1 VLCGACVRERASEV
15 LLATVALCVDT
26 PARLARYK
34 HIPGWQ
40 LGRRIKAGWAARVYV
55 CIRYSAFHAWLP
67 HFTCTDRIH
76 YQPARKSAP
85 AFFQG
90 AAAERAESGAR
101 LFLHPHSTH
110 TMPSARSTLLDRR
123 VPNISIGV
131 RNGGTKPLSSDFIF
145 LKLNQENIY
154 VDFTDSHLQLHN
166 FVTTNRKNLA
176 QTARLNYTF
185 SV

>member
-1 VLCGACVRERASEV
+1 VRAFESERARCCWQ
-15 LLATVALCVDT
+15 LVALCVDT

-40 LGRRIKAGWAARVYV
+40 LGRRIKAGQAARVYV

-110 TMPSARSTLLDRR
+110 TMPSARSTLLDER
-123 VPNISIGV
+123 VPNIFIGV
-131 RNGGTKPLSSDFIF
+131 RNGGTKPLSSDF
-145 LKLNQENIY
+145 NISE
-154 VDFTDSHLQLHN
+154 VKSRELMLISLILICNSITLWLQT
-166 FVTTNRKNLA
+166 VKNLA
-176 QTARLNYTF
+176 QNLF
-185 SV
+185 KQLD